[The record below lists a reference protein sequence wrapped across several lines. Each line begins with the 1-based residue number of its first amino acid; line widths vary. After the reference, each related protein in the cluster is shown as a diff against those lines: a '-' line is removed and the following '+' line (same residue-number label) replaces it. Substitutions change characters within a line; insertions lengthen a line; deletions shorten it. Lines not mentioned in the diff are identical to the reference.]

1 MMRFLSVLA
10 VASAVL
16 CLAVS
21 MAISPKA
28 PYPLTVFELQAENP
42 PSKDI
47 NMKENVM
54 NLHQGKWDINQATAE
69 QLMQVEGIGEKRAQK
84 ILQYLYRKGGIF
96 RHGAAA
102 GNRRNRRRA
111 AQPNKGTVH
120 RRIKTALR
128 CKKSGGLFSHFPTSL
143 YFSYIRNFSLKR
155 LQLDGMKVL
164 LVEQLFKLSNRQAVG
179 VDGGG
184 KFFGIHRVQV
194 VERLDPW
201 KDGGK
206 RRRQRCA
213 ASSFALRVRCR
224 KEENVFS
231 A

>member
-69 QLMQVEGIGEKRAQK
+69 QLLEIDGIGEE
-84 ILQYLYRKGGIF
+84 LLS
-96 RHGAAA
+96 
-102 GNRRNRRRA
+102 
-111 AQPNKGTVH
+111 
-120 RRIKTALR
+120 RIKEQFTA
-128 CKKSGGLFSHFPTSL
+128 G
-143 YFSYIRNFSLKR
+143 
-155 LQLDGMKVL
+155 
-164 LVEQLFKLSNRQAVG
+164 
-179 VDGGG
+179 
-184 KFFGIHRVQV
+184 
-194 VERLDPW
+194 
-201 KDGGK
+201 
-206 RRRQRCA
+206 
-213 ASSFALRVRCR
+213 
-224 KEENVFS
+224 
-231 A
+231 

>member
-28 PYPLTVFELQAENP
+28 PYP

-84 ILQYLYRKGGIF
+84 ILQYLYRKGGISDMEQLLEID
-96 RHGAAA
+96 GI
-102 GNRRNRRRA
+102 GEELLS
-111 AQPNKGTVH
+111 
-120 RRIKTALR
+120 RIKEQFTA
-128 CKKSGGLFSHFPTSL
+128 G
-143 YFSYIRNFSLKR
+143 
-155 LQLDGMKVL
+155 
-164 LVEQLFKLSNRQAVG
+164 
-179 VDGGG
+179 
-184 KFFGIHRVQV
+184 
-194 VERLDPW
+194 
-201 KDGGK
+201 
-206 RRRQRCA
+206 
-213 ASSFALRVRCR
+213 
-224 KEENVFS
+224 
-231 A
+231 

>member
-69 QLMQVEGIGEKRAQK
+69 QLMQVEGIGEMRAQK
-84 ILQYLYRKGGIF
+84 ILQYLYRKGGISDMEQLLEID
-96 RHGAAA
+96 GI
-102 GNRRNRRRA
+102 GEELLS
-111 AQPNKGTVH
+111 
-120 RRIKTALR
+120 RIK
-128 CKKSGGLFSHFPTSL
+128 
-143 YFSYIRNFSLKR
+143 
-155 LQLDGMKVL
+155 
-164 LVEQLFKLSNRQAVG
+164 EQFIAG
-179 VDGGG
+179 
-184 KFFGIHRVQV
+184 
-194 VERLDPW
+194 
-201 KDGGK
+201 
-206 RRRQRCA
+206 
-213 ASSFALRVRCR
+213 
-224 KEENVFS
+224 
-231 A
+231 

>member
-69 QLMQVEGIGEKRAQK
+69 QLMQVEALEKSA
-84 ILQYLYRKGGIF
+84 
-96 RHGAAA
+96 
-102 GNRRNRRRA
+102 RRRFYSTFTERA
-111 AQPNKGTVH
+111 A
-120 RRIKTALR
+120 
-128 CKKSGGLFSHFPTSL
+128 FPTWS
-143 YFSYIRNFSLKR
+143 SC
-155 LQLDGMKVL
+155 
-164 LVEQLFKLSNRQAVG
+164 
-179 VDGGG
+179 
-184 KFFGIHRVQV
+184 
-194 VERLDPW
+194 W
-201 KDGGK
+201 KSTESEK
-206 RRRQRCA
+206 SC
-213 ASSFALRVRCR
+213 
-224 KEENVFS
+224 S
-231 A
+231 AE